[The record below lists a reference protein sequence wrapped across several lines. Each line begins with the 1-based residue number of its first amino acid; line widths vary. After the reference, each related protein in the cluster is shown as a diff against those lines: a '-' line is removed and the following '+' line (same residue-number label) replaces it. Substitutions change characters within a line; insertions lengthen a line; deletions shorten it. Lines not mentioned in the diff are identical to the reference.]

1 MSSAPEVLP
10 RYSDRGLGEI
20 MPSAVAAL
28 GASGWDNTLDL
39 PPASSYVVF
48 LVDGLGLRLLER
60 HAEEAP
66 YLASLLDAELSTL
79 TCGVPSTTATS
90 LTSLGTG
97 LPPGAH
103 GVVGFTSRIPG
114 TDQLL
119 DALRWSSKV
128 DPWAWQ
134 PHDTVYDRARQ
145 SGVLPSV
152 VSKRMFDKSGL
163 TVASQRG
170 ASYVG
175 ADSAGERISATVSAA
190 SESRSLTYVYESEL
204 DSTGHRRGCR
214 SHAWSYQLAMIDTFA
229 ARLREAL
236 PRETVLVVTGDHG
249 MVDVDLERR
258 LDVDAEPDLMDGV
271 EVFGGE
277 ARFRHLYCDPAAVGE
292 VAARW
297 RLRLGAEA
305 LVMTRDDAIE
315 AGWFGVVQAQV
326 RPRLGDVVVASMG
339 QVAVVSSERFPHEA
353 KLVGLHGSLTQ
364 EEMLV
369 PLLVDAG

>member
-1 MSSAPEVLP
+1 
-10 RYSDRGLGEI
+10 
-20 MPSAVAAL
+20 
-28 GASGWDNTLDL
+28 
-39 PPASSYVVF
+39 
-48 LVDGLGLRLLER
+48 
-60 HAEEAP
+60 
-66 YLASLLDAELSTL
+66 
-79 TCGVPSTTATS
+79 
-90 LTSLGTG
+90 
-97 LPPGAH
+97 
-103 GVVGFTSRIPG
+103 
-114 TDQLL
+114 
-119 DALRWSSKV
+119 
-128 DPWAWQ
+128 
-134 PHDTVYDRARQ
+134 
-145 SGVLPSV
+145 
-152 VSKRMFDKSGL
+152 
-163 TVASQRG
+163 
-170 ASYVG
+170 
-175 ADSAGERISATVSAA
+175 
-190 SESRSLTYVYESEL
+190 
-204 DSTGHRRGCR
+204 
-214 SHAWSYQLAMIDTFA
+214 MIDTFA